1 MTLYR
6 QLISP
11 ASSSGGVVGVARAL
25 EAGATGAE
33 DYQPAHVAF
42 LAAAVIWVI
51 IIICF
56 FVLVALQYIRE
67 RDYLNASGRGK
78 DVDWT
83 KSLTR
88 SVIMDTESVLKTS
101 EADLSVRRSA
111 VIDAKYNFQTLFL
124 ALVQASASM
133 LILGGIQID
142 FGLTLKILFCVVC
155 GWTLFLGI
163 FATLWMSYVSE
174 TIGEDADGEGP
185 ASNHVDTDKLLHDLK
200 NELGRSPLSFIRHFI
215 ELSFFKPMMNVSEIH
230 AGDIYQ
236 DVGRDGSR
244 TALLGVGQII
254 LLTMYAWDVV
264 DHGKPDLSN
273 ERLYSFYCCGIVMQ
287 IAYMSGQDIL
297 YKSIHGHLSFW
308 GNVLRA
314 ARTQNTYAWEPPRYL
329 LYHRP
334 RMVLSSG
341 SVRGFSSQASV
352 RLSNTP
358 FLWLRFLFSTIV
370 NIGGLN
376 IITLLLPLQLAS
388 NDDPLGFVM
397 SSVGAYYILGIDD
410 YSEPIIYKLTKR
422 NNGRSRGVLG
432 AASMQMEM
440 ARRLTEEDSDV
451 PSSEE
456 GLVGES
462 NTEYRRHFT

>member
-6 QLISP
+6 QLVDYLLS
-11 ASSSGGVVGVARAL
+11 SSSGGGIITRSLQDV
-25 EAGATGAE
+25 TS
-33 DYQPAHVAF
+33 DFQPAHVAF
-42 LAAAVIWVI
+42 LAAAAIWVV

-56 FVLVALQYIRE
+56 LILVALQYIRE
-67 RDYLNASGRGK
+67 REYLNASGRGK

-88 SVIMDTESVLKTS
+88 SVIMDTESILATS
-101 EADLSVRRSA
+101 EADLSVRQSA

-124 ALVQASASM
+124 ALAQASVSM

-142 FGLTLKILFCVVC
+142 FNLTLKILFGAVC

-174 TIGEDADGEGP
+174 TIGEDGDGDEGP
-185 ASNHVDTDKLLHDLK
+185 TSAHSSTDALLLSLK
-200 NELGRSPLSFIRHFI
+200 DELRRSPLLFVRHFI
-215 ELSFFKPMMNVSEIH
+215 ELSLFKPMINVSEIH

-236 DVGRDGSR
+236 DIGREGSR
-244 TALLGVGQII
+244 TLLLGVGQII

-264 DHGKPDLSN
+264 DDGKPDLSN
-273 ERLYSFYCCGIVMQ
+273 ERIYGFYCCGIIMQ

-297 YKSIHGHLSFW
+297 YKSIHSHLSFW

-314 ARTQNTYAWEPPRYL
+314 ARMQNTYTWEPPRYL

-334 RMVLSSG
+334 RMVLASG
-341 SVRGFSSQASV
+341 SVRGFGSQASLQ
-352 RLSNTP
+352 LSNTP

-388 NDDPLGFVM
+388 DDDPLGFVM

-410 YSEPIIYKLTKR
+410 YSEAIVFKLMER
-422 NNGRSRGVLG
+422 NGRNRGILG
-432 AASMQMEM
+432 ADMMQMELS
-440 ARRLTEEDSDV
+440 RLSAEDSGALSREE
-451 PSSEE
+451 SS
-456 GLVGES
+456 GS
-462 NTEYRRHFT
+462 EYHMHLT